1 MLKAQKYM
9 TAADNRRVYNNMEKH
24 QPEITLNNIM
34 ELNNDDN
41 KSSDETCPLWVYG
54 SIVIRDPETQKQ
66 IAKIPG

>member
-1 MLKAQKYM
+1 
-9 TAADNRRVYNNMEKH
+9 MEKH